1 MMYHILCS
9 ENIWVQQALKCCNM
23 YRTYNKISS
32 SPLQFINDVQH
43 GMQITEQE
51 LIFGK
56 EEVFWISIEPYDIT
70 SGNEK
75 SM

>member
-1 MMYHILCS
+1 MYHLLCY
-9 ENIWVQQALKCCNM
+9 ENIWLLQPLKSYNM
-23 YRTYNKISS
+23 YLTHIKISS

-56 EEVFWISIEPYDIT
+56 EEVFWISIEPYDLT
-70 SGNEK
+70 LGNKK